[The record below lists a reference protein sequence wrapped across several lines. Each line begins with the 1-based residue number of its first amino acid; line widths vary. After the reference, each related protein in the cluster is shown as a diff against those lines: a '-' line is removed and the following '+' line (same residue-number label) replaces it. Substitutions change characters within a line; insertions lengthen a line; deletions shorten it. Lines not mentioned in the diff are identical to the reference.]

1 MVENKT
7 IAYQNLWN
15 VAKTVLSGK
24 FRAISAYIKK
34 GEKSQVNLTFYFKK
48 LGKDPTKANKGKKQ

>member
-1 MVENKT
+1 MLYIYVEIGKCFDMDENKT

-15 VAKTVLSGK
+15 VAKTVLRGK

-34 GEKSQVNLTFYFKK
+34 RRKISSQPNL
-48 LGKDPTKANKGKKQ
+48 LL